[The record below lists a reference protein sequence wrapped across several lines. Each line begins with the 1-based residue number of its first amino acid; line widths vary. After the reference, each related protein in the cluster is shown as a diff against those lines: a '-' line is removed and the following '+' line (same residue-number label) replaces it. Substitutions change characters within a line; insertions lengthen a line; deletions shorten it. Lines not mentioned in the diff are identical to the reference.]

1 LLFARTYIA
10 FNSAMNRSLAV
21 AFDDAGCE
29 IFFVIEGREV
39 FFAIE
44 GREVFFAIEGRE
56 VFFAIESGGITNGVD
71 VFVGEKLEN

>member
-1 LLFARTYIA
+1 
-10 FNSAMNRSLAV
+10 MNRSLVV
-21 AFDDAGCE
+21 AFDDAGC
-29 IFFVIEGREV
+29 EV

>member
-1 LLFARTYIA
+1 
-10 FNSAMNRSLAV
+10 MNRSLAV

-29 IFFVIEGREV
+29 VFFAVE

-71 VFVGEKLEN
+71 VFAGEKMEN